1 MVFSS
6 ADASKVP
13 WGVLE
18 NAGAT
23 ESSPLLRDA
32 ALAEAVAGVTVV
44 WKSYAYYRKLK
55 K

>member
-18 NAGAT
+18 NNEAT
-23 ESSPLLRDA
+23 ESSPLT
-32 ALAEAVAGVTVV
+32 EAVTGVTVV

-55 K
+55 QV